1 MVGIVIV
8 SHSRLLAE
16 GVREL
21 ALQMS
26 QEPVPVAVAAG
37 IDATDGFIGTDPL
50 AVQEAIE
57 MVYSDDGVVVLMDL
71 GSAVMSA
78 EMALEFLP
86 AEQRQNVHL
95 CAAPLV
101 EGAIAAVVQAATG
114 SDVAQVLAEARGA
127 LQAKQVVLGEEAQTV
142 FLPDASPTM
151 ADGPTQ
157 TLTLT
162 VPNRLGLHARPAAR
176 LVGTANRFQA
186 DVTISKGERQAN
198 AKSINQVAT
207 LGVRQG
213 DVITIMAV
221 GPDAAALLTAVKTLA
236 DDNFG
241 DRDDTELSPETGVE
255 STAPQLP
262 EIKDGILIGI
272 GVSAG
277 VAVAPVYRYRFAL
290 PDVEQHE
297 IEDVGAEQERLETAV
312 TAAAVE
318 IQQLQQE
325 ANRRVGPDEAAIFDA
340 HLLILQDPD
349 LQAAAQEQISQ
360 QQVNAEFAWQSAI
373 EQVAA
378 DYLELED
385 DYMRNRAADV
395 LDVGKRVLHQ
405 LMDLEAPS
413 LDFDKPVIL
422 VAADLNPSD
431 TARLNPK
438 HVQGI
443 CTERGGATSHSAI
456 LARALGIPAIVGL
469 GHELGVLEPGQVVGL
484 DGSSG
489 QLWLKPDKTQQKVLE
504 KQRAR
509 WLDQQALA
517 KAAGQ
522 GEAVTPDNH
531 RVEVAANVGGPH
543 DVAVALEYGAEGVG
557 LFRTEFLFMERGQ
570 APDEEEQ
577 LAAYREVLAGLN
589 GRSVIVRTLDVG
601 GDKPLPY
608 IDLGSEENPFL
619 GWRGIRFCLG
629 NPDLFK
635 TQLRAICRASIN
647 EAGEAQPVKLM
658 FPMIGTLAELQEAK
672 ALLAEAQAELEEA
685 EQLFV
690 ADMEVGIMIEVPSA
704 VAIADQLAVE
714 ADFFSIGTN
723 DLTQYLMAADRGNA
737 QVSHLAD
744 ALQPAVLRQIKQV
757 VEAGHAAGIWVGL
770 CGELAGNELATPLLV
785 GLELDE
791 LSMNAPAIPAV
802 KQAIRQLTLSE
813 ARQLADEVLKL
824 ESVTAVTDYLKDHHK
839 TSST

>member
-26 QEPVPVAVAAG
+26 QEPVQVAVAAG
-37 IDATDGFIGTDPL
+37 IDAADSSIGTDPIS
-50 AVQEAIE
+50 VQEAIE
-57 MVYSDDGVVVLMDL
+57 TVYSEDGVVVLMDL

-78 EMALEFLP
+78 EMALEFLEP
-86 AEQRQNVHL
+86 EQRQNVYL
-95 CAAPLV
+95 SAAPLV

-114 SDVAQVLAEARGA
+114 SSVDQVLAEAQGA
-127 LQAKQVVLGEEAQTV
+127 LRAKQVELGAEAESSLASV
-142 FLPDASPTM
+142 DLPPPTT
-151 ADGPTQ
+151 APDGPTE

-162 VPNRLGLHARPAAR
+162 IPNRLGLHARPAAR

-186 DVTISKGERQAN
+186 NVTIRKGEREAN

-213 DVITIMAV
+213 DEIRITAV
-221 GPDAAALLTAVKTLA
+221 GPDAAALLAAVQALA

-241 DRDDTELSPETGVE
+241 DVDDIEEVTTDAPSPG
-255 STAPQLP
+255 PQPP
-262 EIKDGILIGI
+262 EIKDGILTGI
-272 GVSAG
+272 GASAG

-290 PDVEQHE
+290 PDVEQRE
-297 IEDVGAEQERLETAV
+297 IEDVGAEQARLEAAVSTAV
-312 TAAAVE
+312 NE
-318 IQQLQQE
+318 IEQLQQE

-349 LQAAAQEQISQ
+349 LQAAAKQHIS
-360 QQVNAEFAWQSAI
+360 QQVNAEFAWQSAV

-378 DYLELED
+378 DYLDLED
-385 DYMRNRAADV
+385 EYMRNRAADV

-413 LDFDKPVIL
+413 LDFDSPVIL

-431 TARLNPK
+431 TARLNPQ

-469 GHELGVLEPGQVVGL
+469 GHELGVLEQGQIVGM
-484 DGSSG
+484 DGRSG
-489 QLWLKPDKTQQKVLE
+489 RLWLNPDEAQQEALQQ
-504 KQRAR
+504 QRAE
-509 WLDQQALA
+509 WLAGQASA

-522 GEAVTPDNH
+522 AEAVTQDGH
-531 RVEVAANVGGPH
+531 RVEVAANIGGPN

-557 LFRTEFLFMERGQ
+557 LFRTEFLFMDRDS
-570 APDEEEQ
+570 APDEAEQ
-577 LAAYREVLAGLN
+577 VAAYREVLARLN
-589 GRSVIVRTLDVG
+589 GRSVIIRTLDVG

-629 NPDLFK
+629 QPDLFK
-635 TQLRAICRASIN
+635 TQLRAICRASVD
-647 EAGEAQPVKLM
+647 EKGQPQPVKLM
-658 FPMIGTLAELQEAK
+658 FPMIGTLTELRQAK
-672 ALLAEAQAELEEA
+672 ELLAEAQADLEAAGQPFAA
-685 EQLFV
+685 EI
-690 ADMEVGIMIEVPSA
+690 EVGIMVEVPSA
-704 VAIADQLAVE
+704 VAIADQLAAE

-723 DLTQYLMAADRGNA
+723 DLAQYLMAADRGNA
-737 QVSHLAD
+737 QVNHLAD
-744 ALQPAVLRQIKQV
+744 ALQPAVLRQIKRV
-757 VEAGHAAGIWVGL
+757 VEAGHTAGIWVGL

-785 GLELDE
+785 GLGLDE
-791 LSMNAPAIPAV
+791 LSMNAPAIPTV
-802 KQAIRQLTLSE
+802 KQTIRQLELPE
-813 ARQLADEVLKL
+813 AQKLAGEVLGL
-824 ESVTAVTDYLKDHHK
+824 DSVTSVVEYLQNQ
-839 TSST
+839 

>member
-37 IDATDGFIGTDPL
+37 IDATDSSIGTDPL

-57 MVYSDDGVVVLMDL
+57 LVYSEAGVVVLMDL

-86 AEQRQNVHL
+86 PAQRQNVYL

-127 LQAKQVVLGEEAQTV
+127 LQAKQIELGEETAV
-142 FLPDASPTM
+142 PTPTDSTPPS
-151 ADGPTQ
+151 AGPTES
-157 TLTLT
+157 LTLT

-186 DVTISKGERQAN
+186 EVTIRKGERQAN

-213 DVITIMAV
+213 DEITITAV
-221 GPDAAALLTAVKTLA
+221 GPDAADVLTAVQALA

-241 DRDDTELSPETGVE
+241 DVDDTAEAAPEPQT
-255 STAPQLP
+255 TAQTQPPQ
-262 EIKDGILIGI
+262 IKDGILTGI

-277 VAVAPVYRYRFAL
+277 VAVAPVYRYRFTL

-297 IEDVGAEQERLETAV
+297 VEDVAAEQMRLETAV
-312 TAAAVE
+312 TAAAAE
-318 IQQLQQE
+318 IRKLQQE
-325 ANRRVGPDEAAIFDA
+325 ANRRVGPAEAAIFDA

-349 LQAAAQEQISQ
+349 LQAAARQHISQ
-360 QQVNAEFAWQSAI
+360 QQVNAEFAWQSAV
-373 EQVAA
+373 EQIAA
-378 DYLELED
+378 NYLDLED
-385 DYMRNRAADV
+385 EYMRNRAADV
-395 LDVGKRVLHQ
+395 LDVGKRVLHR
-405 LMDLEAPS
+405 LMDLEPPS
-413 LDFDKPVIL
+413 LDFDEPVIL

-431 TARLNPK
+431 TARLNPE

-456 LARALGIPAIVGL
+456 LARALAIPAIVGL
-469 GHELGVLEPGQVVGL
+469 GHELGVLELGQVVGM
-484 DGSSG
+484 DGGSG
-489 QLWLKPDKTQQKVLE
+489 QLWLKPNKAQQKSL
-504 KQRAR
+504 KKRRAD
-509 WLDQQALA
+509 WLKQQASA

-522 GEAVTPDNH
+522 GEAITQDGH
-531 RVEVAANVGGPH
+531 RVEVAANIGSPH
-543 DVAVALEYGAEGVG
+543 DVALALEYGAEGVG
-557 LFRTEFLFMERGQ
+557 LFRTEFLFMERPS
-570 APDEEEQ
+570 APDEAEQ
-577 LAAYREVLAGLN
+577 VAAYREAMTKLN
-589 GRSVIVRTLDVG
+589 GRPLIIRTLDVG

-608 IDLGSEENPFL
+608 IDLGHEENPFL

-629 NPDLFK
+629 HPDLFK
-635 TQLRAICRASIN
+635 TQLRAICRASVS
-647 EAGEAQPVKLM
+647 EQGQPQPVKLM
-658 FPMIGTLAELQEAK
+658 FPMIGTLAELRQAK
-672 ALLAEAQAELEEA
+672 TLLAEARTELEA
-685 EQLFV
+685 AGHSFT
-690 ADMEVGIMIEVPSA
+690 ADMEVGIMVEVPSA
-704 VAIADQLAVE
+704 VAIADQLAAE

-737 QVSHLAD
+737 QVNHLAN

-770 CGELAGNELATPLLV
+770 CGELAGNALATPLLV
-785 GLELDE
+785 GLGLDE

-802 KQAIRQLTLSE
+802 KQAIRGLTR
-813 ARQLADEVLKL
+813 ADAQQLAAEVLQL
-824 ESVTAVTDYLKDHHK
+824 ESVTAVVDYL
-839 TSST
+839 SQ

>member
-37 IDATDGFIGTDPL
+37 IDASDSAIGTDPM
-50 AVQEAIE
+50 AVMEAIE

-71 GSAVMSA
+71 GSALMSA
-78 EMALEFLP
+78 EMALEFLQP
-86 AEQRQNVHL
+86 EQRDNVYL
-95 CAAPLV
+95 SAAPLV
-101 EGAIAAVVQAATG
+101 EGTIAAVVQASTG
-114 SDVAQVLAEARGA
+114 ASAAQVLAEAQGA
-127 LQAKQVVLGEEAQTV
+127 LAVKEAQLGQATADSD
-142 FLPDASPTM
+142 LSSDPSSDSTITS
-151 ADGPTQ
+151 DGPSE

-176 LVGTANRFQA
+176 LVGLVNRFGA
-186 DVTISKGERQAN
+186 DVTVRKGEQRAN
-198 AKSINQVAT
+198 VKSINQVAT

-213 DVITIMAV
+213 DEITFTAV
-221 GPDAAALLTAVKTLA
+221 GTDAADLLTAVQQLA

-241 DRDDTELSPETGVE
+241 DTDDEAAKPTVAAPVTGQ
-255 STAPQLP
+255 PP
-262 EIKDGILIGI
+262 EIKDGVLTGI
-272 GVSAG
+272 GVSVGA
-277 VAVAPVYRYRFAL
+277 AVAPVYRYRFSL
-290 PDVEQHE
+290 PDVEKQT
-297 IEDVGAEQERLETAV
+297 IDDVESETERLESAV
-312 TAAAVE
+312 AAAAAE
-318 IQQLQQE
+318 IKQLQQE

-349 LQAAAQEQISQ
+349 LQAAARERIGR
-360 QQVNAEFAWQSAI
+360 QQVNAEFAWQSAV

-378 DYLELED
+378 NYLDLED
-385 DYMRNRAADV
+385 DYMRSRAADV
-395 LDVGKRVLHQ
+395 LDVGKRVLRQ

-431 TARLNPK
+431 TARLNPE
-438 HVQGI
+438 HVYGI

-469 GHELGVLEPGQVVGL
+469 GHELGILEPDQVVGM
-484 DGSSG
+484 DGGSG
-489 QLWLKPDKTQQKVLE
+489 QLWLHPDGAQQQQLQA
-504 KQRAR
+504 QREE
-509 WLDQQALA
+509 WLAQQASV
-517 KAAGQ
+517 KQAGQ
-522 GEAVTPDNH
+522 GEALTQDGH
-531 RVEVAANVGGPH
+531 RVEIGANIGGPH

-557 LFRTEFLFMERGQ
+557 LFRTEFLFMERNR
-570 APDEEEQ
+570 APEEEEQ
-577 LAAYREVLAGLN
+577 LAAYRQVVAELN
-589 GRSVIVRTLDVG
+589 GRPLIIRTLDVG

-608 IDLGSEENPFL
+608 INLGNEENPFL

-635 TQLRAICRASIN
+635 TQLRAICRASVD
-647 EAGEAQPVKLM
+647 EAGQPQPVKLM
-658 FPMIGTLAELQEAK
+658 FPMIGTLTELRQAK
-672 ALLAEAQAELEEA
+672 ALLAEARAELDEA
-685 EQLFV
+685 GQPY
-690 ADMEVGIMIEVPSA
+690 ADEIEVGIMVEVPSA
-704 VAIADQLAVE
+704 VAIADQLAAE

-737 QVSHLAD
+737 QVNHLAD
-744 ALQPAVLRQIKQV
+744 AMQPAVLRQIKLV

-770 CGELAGNELATPLLV
+770 CGELAGNALAAPLLV
-785 GLELDE
+785 GLGLDE

-802 KQAIRQLTLSE
+802 KQAIRGLTL
-813 ARQLADEVLKL
+813 AAAQKLADEVLQL
-824 ESVTAVTDYLKDHHK
+824 DSATAVADYL
-839 TSST
+839 SQ

>member
-37 IDATDGFIGTDPL
+37 IDASDSAIGTDPM
-50 AVQEAIE
+50 AVMEAIE

-71 GSAVMSA
+71 GSALMSA
-78 EMALEFLP
+78 EMALEFLQP
-86 AEQRQNVHL
+86 EQRDNVYL
-95 CAAPLV
+95 SAAPLV
-101 EGAIAAVVQAATG
+101 EGTIAAVVQASTG
-114 SDVAQVLAEARGA
+114 ASAAQVLAEAQGA
-127 LQAKQVVLGEEAQTV
+127 LAVKEAQLGQAT
-142 FLPDASPTM
+142 
-151 ADGPTQ
+151 ADSDLSSDPSSDSTITSDGSSE

-176 LVGTANRFQA
+176 LVGLVNRFGA
-186 DVTISKGERQAN
+186 DVTVRKGEQRAN
-198 AKSINQVAT
+198 VKSINQVAT

-213 DVITIMAV
+213 DEITFTAV
-221 GPDAAALLTAVKTLA
+221 GTDAADLLTAVQQLA

-241 DRDDTELSPETGVE
+241 DTDDEAAKPTVAAPVTGQ
-255 STAPQLP
+255 PP
-262 EIKDGILIGI
+262 EIKDGVLTGI
-272 GVSAG
+272 GVSVGA
-277 VAVAPVYRYRFAL
+277 AVAPVYRYRFSL
-290 PDVEQHE
+290 PDVEKQT
-297 IEDVGAEQERLETAV
+297 IDDVESETERLESAV
-312 TAAAVE
+312 AAAAAE
-318 IQQLQQE
+318 IKQLQQE

-349 LQAAAQEQISQ
+349 LQAAARERIGR
-360 QQVNAEFAWQSAI
+360 QQVNAEFAWQSAV

-378 DYLELED
+378 NYLDLED
-385 DYMRNRAADV
+385 DYMRSRAADV
-395 LDVGKRVLHQ
+395 LDVGKRVLRQ

-431 TARLNPK
+431 TARLNPE
-438 HVQGI
+438 HVYGI

-469 GHELGVLEPGQVVGL
+469 GHELGILEPDQVVGM
-484 DGSSG
+484 DGGSG
-489 QLWLKPDKTQQKVLE
+489 QLWLHPDGAQQQQLQA
-504 KQRAR
+504 QREE
-509 WLDQQALA
+509 WLAQQASV
-517 KAAGQ
+517 KQAGQ
-522 GEAVTPDNH
+522 GKALTQDGH
-531 RVEVAANVGGPH
+531 RVEIGANIGGPH

-557 LFRTEFLFMERGQ
+557 LFRTEFLFMERNR
-570 APDEEEQ
+570 APEEEEQ
-577 LAAYREVLAGLN
+577 LAAYRQVVAELN
-589 GRSVIVRTLDVG
+589 GRPLIIRTLDVG

-608 IDLGSEENPFL
+608 INLGNEENPFL

-635 TQLRAICRASIN
+635 TQLRAICRASVD
-647 EAGEAQPVKLM
+647 EAGQPQPVKLM
-658 FPMIGTLAELQEAK
+658 FPMIGTLTELRQAK
-672 ALLAEAQAELEEA
+672 ALLAEARAELDEA
-685 EQLFV
+685 GQPY
-690 ADMEVGIMIEVPSA
+690 ADEIEVGIMVEVPSA
-704 VAIADQLAVE
+704 VAIADQLAAE

-737 QVSHLAD
+737 QVNHLAD
-744 ALQPAVLRQIKQV
+744 AMQPAVLRQIKLV

-770 CGELAGNELATPLLV
+770 CGELAGNALAAPLLV
-785 GLELDE
+785 GLGLDE

-802 KQAIRQLTLSE
+802 KQAIRGLTL
-813 ARQLADEVLKL
+813 AAAQKLADEVLQL
-824 ESVTAVTDYLKDHHK
+824 DSATAVADYL
-839 TSST
+839 SQ

>member
-37 IDATDGFIGTDPL
+37 IDATDSAIGTDPM
-50 AVQEAIE
+50 AVLEAIE
-57 MVYSDDGVVVLMDL
+57 MVYSDDGVIVVMDL
-71 GSAVMSA
+71 GSALMSA
-78 EMALEFLP
+78 EMALEFLEP
-86 AEQRQNVHL
+86 AQRKNIYL
-95 CAAPLV
+95 TAAPLV
-101 EGAIAAVVQAATG
+101 EGTIAAVVQASTG
-114 SDVAQVLAEARGA
+114 APVDQVLAEAQGA
-127 LQAKQVVLGEEAQTV
+127 LQAKKSQLGQATADST
-142 FLPDASPTM
+142 PTPTPTTDATTAVA
-151 ADGPTQ
+151 ADAPSE

-176 LVGTANRFQA
+176 LVGLVNRFEAQ
-186 DVTISKGERQAN
+186 VTITRGEQQAN

-213 DVITIMAV
+213 DEITFTAV
-221 GPDAAALLTAVKTLA
+221 GPDVVDLLTAVQQLA

-241 DRDDTELSPETGVE
+241 DVDDETAE
-255 STAPQLP
+255 PTAPAPAPGQPP
-262 EIKDGILIGI
+262 EIKDGVLTGI

-277 VAVAPVYRYRFAL
+277 IAVAPVYRYRFSL
-290 PDVEQHE
+290 PDVEKQTIDDVNSE
-297 IEDVGAEQERLETAV
+297 IERLETAV
-312 TAAAVE
+312 AAAAAE
-318 IQQLQQE
+318 IKQLQQE

-340 HLLILQDPD
+340 HLLILLDPD
-349 LQAAAQEQISQ
+349 LQAAAREQIAR
-360 QQVNAEFAWQSAI
+360 QQVNAEFAWQSAV

-378 DYLELED
+378 DYLDLED

-413 LDFDKPVIL
+413 LDFDEPVIL

-431 TARLNPK
+431 TARLNPE
-438 HVQGI
+438 HVYGI

-469 GHELGVLEPGQVVGL
+469 GHELGVLEPGQVVGM
-484 DGSSG
+484 DGGSG
-489 QLWLKPDKTQQKVLE
+489 QLWLHPDKAQRQQLQA
-504 KQRAR
+504 QREE
-509 WLDQQALA
+509 WLAQQASV
-517 KAAGQ
+517 KQAGQ
-522 GEAVTPDNH
+522 GEALTQDGH
-531 RVEVAANVGGPH
+531 RVEIGANIGGSH

-557 LFRTEFLFMERGQ
+557 LFRTEFLFMERSR
-570 APDEEEQ
+570 APEEEEQ
-577 LAAYREVLAGLN
+577 LAVYRQVVADLN
-589 GRSVIVRTLDVG
+589 GRPLIIRTLDVG

-608 IDLGSEENPFL
+608 VDLGQEENPFL

-635 TQLRAICRASIN
+635 TQLRAICRASVD
-647 EAGEAQPVKLM
+647 EAGQSQPVKLM
-658 FPMIGTLAELQEAK
+658 FPMIGTLTELRQAK
-672 ALLAEAQAELEEA
+672 ALLAEARTELDEA
-685 EQLFV
+685 GLPYSD
-690 ADMEVGIMIEVPSA
+690 AIEVGIMVEVPSA
-704 VAIADQLAVE
+704 VAIADQLAAE

-737 QVSHLAD
+737 QVNHLAD
-744 ALQPAVLRQIKQV
+744 ALQPAVLRQIKLV
-757 VEAGHAAGIWVGL
+757 VDAGHAAGIWVGL

-785 GLELDE
+785 GLGLDE

-802 KQAIRQLTLSE
+802 KQAIRGLTRT
-813 ARQLADEVLKL
+813 AAQKLAAEVLQL
-824 ESVTAVTDYLKDHHK
+824 ESATAVADYL
-839 TSST
+839 SQ

>member
-37 IDATDGFIGTDPL
+37 IDASDSSIGTDPL

-57 MVYSDDGVVVLMDL
+57 MVYSEAGVVVLMDL
-71 GSAVMSA
+71 GSALMSA

-86 AEQRQNVHL
+86 PEQQANIHL

-114 SDVAQVLAEARGA
+114 ASVEQVLTEARGA
-127 LQAKQVVLGEEAQTV
+127 LQVKEAQLGEETAVSPPT
-142 FLPDASPTM
+142 LPDTPPDADAPTE
-151 ADGPTQ
+151 

-176 LVGTANRFQA
+176 LVGLVNRFRA
-186 DVTISKGERQAN
+186 TVSLSKNGRQAN

-213 DVITIMAV
+213 DEITITAV
-221 GPDAAALLTAVKTLA
+221 GPDALDLLAAVQALA

-241 DRDDTELSPETGVE
+241 DVDGEETFEATVGNQTRTSP
-255 STAPQLP
+255 P
-262 EIKDGILIGI
+262 EIKDGILTGI
-272 GVSAG
+272 GVSPG
-277 VAVAPVYRYRFAL
+277 VAVAPVFRYRFAL
-290 PDVEQHE
+290 PAVKQQQIDDVA
-297 IEDVGAEQERLETAV
+297 AEVARLETAV
-312 TAAAVE
+312 SATAAQ
-318 IQQLQQE
+318 IQSLQQM
-325 ANRRVGPDEAAIFDA
+325 ANRRVGPAEAAIFDA
-340 HLLILQDPD
+340 HLLILKDPD
-349 LQAAAQEQISQ
+349 LQAAAQNLIRQR
-360 QQVNAEFAWQSAI
+360 QVNAEFAWQSAI
-373 EQVAA
+373 ERIAA

-405 LMDLEAPS
+405 LMEVEAPS
-413 LDFDKPVIL
+413 LDFDDPVIL

-431 TARLNPK
+431 TARLNPD
-438 HVQGI
+438 HVLGI
-443 CTERGGATSHSAI
+443 CTERGGTTSHSAI

-469 GHELGVLEPGQVVGL
+469 GHELGILESGQIVGL
-484 DGSSG
+484 NGSDGR
-489 QLWLKPDKTQQKVLE
+489 LWIQPTEAQQQSLQA
-504 KQRAR
+504 QREE
-509 WLDQQALA
+509 WLVQQRLA

-522 GEAVTPDNH
+522 GEALTTDGH
-531 RVEVAANVGGPH
+531 QIEIGANIGGPH

-557 LFRTEFLFMERGQ
+557 LFRTEFLFMEREN
-570 APDEEEQ
+570 APTEAEQ
-577 LAAYREVLAGLN
+577 VAAYREVVSQLN
-589 GRSVIVRTLDVG
+589 GRSLIIRTLDVG

-608 IDLGSEENPFL
+608 IDLGQEENPFL

-635 TQLRAICRASIN
+635 TQLRAICRASVDDD
-647 EAGEAQPVKLM
+647 GQPQPVKLM
-658 FPMIGTLAELQEAK
+658 FPMIGTLTELQEAK
-672 ALLAEAQAELEEA
+672 ALLAEVQAELTEA
-685 EQLFV
+685 GHAF
-690 ADMEVGIMIEVPSA
+690 APDMAVGIMVEVPSA
-704 VAIADQLAVE
+704 VAIADQLATE

-723 DLTQYLMAADRGNA
+723 DLAQYVMAADRGNA
-737 QVSHLAD
+737 QVNHLAN
-744 ALQPAVLRQIKQV
+744 ALQPAVLRQIRLV
-757 VEAGHAAGIWVGL
+757 VEAAHAAGIWVGL
-770 CGELAGNELATPLLV
+770 CGELGGNELATPLLI
-785 GLELDE
+785 GLGLDE

-802 KQAIRQLTLSE
+802 KQAIRQISLAEAQQIAAEVVQLTS
-813 ARQLADEVLKL
+813 A
-824 ESVTAVTDYLKDHHK
+824 TAVLDYLQK
-839 TSST
+839 

>member
-1 MVGIVIV
+1 
-8 SHSRLLAE
+8 
-16 GVREL
+16 
-21 ALQMS
+21 
-26 QEPVPVAVAAG
+26 
-37 IDATDGFIGTDPL
+37 
-50 AVQEAIE
+50 AIE
-57 MVYSDDGVVVLMDL
+57 RVYSDAGVVVLMDL

-86 AEQRQNVHL
+86 AAQRKNVYL

-127 LQAKQVVLGEEAQTV
+127 LQAKQKELGEEAMTS
-142 FLPDASPTM
+142 FSSASTGAAP
-151 ADGPTQ
+151 DGPTK
-157 TLTLT
+157 TLTLI

-176 LVGTANRFQA
+176 LVGIANRFQA
-186 DVTISKGERQAN
+186 EVTILKGEQQAN

-213 DVITIMAV
+213 DEIAITAV
-221 GPDAAALLTAVKTLA
+221 GPDAVALLTAVQSLA
-236 DDNFG
+236 NDNFG
-241 DRDDTELSPETGVE
+241 DVDDDQMAEAATVTG
-255 STAPQLP
+255 TPQP
-262 EIKDGILIGI
+262 PQIEDGILTGI

-277 VAVAPVYRYRFAL
+277 VAVAPVYRYRSAL
-290 PDVEQHE
+290 PEVEQLE
-297 IEDVGAEQERLETAV
+297 IEDSDGEQKRLDTAV
-312 TAAAVE
+312 AAAAAE
-318 IQQLQQE
+318 IQKLQQE
-325 ANRRVGPDEAAIFDA
+325 ANRRVGPEEAAIFDA

-349 LQAAAQEQISQ
+349 LQAAAQQHISR

-378 DYLELED
+378 SYLDLED

-413 LDFDKPVIL
+413 LDFDQPVIL

-431 TARLNPK
+431 TARLNPE

-443 CTERGGATSHSAI
+443 CTERGGSTSHSAI

-469 GHELGVLEPGQVVGL
+469 GHELGVLEPGQVVGM

-489 QLWLKPDKTQQKVLE
+489 QLWLKPTKAQQKSLK
-504 KQRAR
+504 KQRTT
-509 WLDQQALA
+509 WLKQQASA

-522 GEAVTPDNH
+522 GEAVTQDGH
-531 RVEVAANVGGPH
+531 RIEVGANIGGTH

-557 LFRTEFLFMERGQ
+557 LFRTEFLFMERNS
-570 APDEEEQ
+570 APDEAEQ
-577 LAAYREVLAGLN
+577 LAVYRQVLADMN
-589 GRSVIVRTLDVG
+589 GRSVIIRTLDVG

-608 IDLGSEENPFL
+608 IDLGTEENPFL

-629 NPDLFK
+629 HPDLFK
-635 TQLRAICRASIN
+635 TQLRAICRASVAEN
-647 EAGEAQPVKLM
+647 GQPQPVKLM
-658 FPMIGTLAELQEAK
+658 FPMIGTLAELREAK
-672 ALLAEAQAELEEA
+672 ALLAEARTELGKA
-685 EQLFV
+685 GHPV
-690 ADMEVGIMIEVPSA
+690 AGGMEVGIMIEVPSA
-704 VAIADQLAVE
+704 VAIADQLAAEV
-714 ADFFSIGTN
+714 DFFSIGTN
-723 DLTQYLMAADRGNA
+723 DLAQYLMAADRGNS
-737 QVSHLAD
+737 QVNHLAD

-757 VEAGHAAGIWVGL
+757 VEAGHAADIWVGL

-785 GLELDE
+785 GLGLDE

-802 KQAIRQLTLSE
+802 KQAVRRLTLPE
-813 ARQLADEVLKL
+813 AQKLAAKVLKL
-824 ESVTAVTDYLKDHHK
+824 ESVTAVIDYL
-839 TSST
+839 SQS

>member
-26 QEPVPVAVAAG
+26 QEPVRVAVAAG
-37 IDATDGFIGTDPL
+37 IDAADNSIGTDPI

-57 MVYSDDGVVVLMDL
+57 MVYSEDGVVILMDL

-78 EMALEFLP
+78 EMALEFLES
-86 AEQRQNVHL
+86 EQRQNVYL
-95 CAAPLV
+95 SAAPLV

-114 SDVAQVLAEARGA
+114 SSVDQVLAEAQGA
-127 LQAKQVVLGEEAQTV
+127 LRAKQVELGAEMATLSPPANL
-142 FLPDASPTM
+142 LPTTPDRPTE
-151 ADGPTQ
+151 

-186 DVTISKGERQAN
+186 NVTIRKGEREAN

-213 DVITIMAV
+213 DEITITAV
-221 GPDAAALLTAVKTLA
+221 GPDAAALLTVVQALA

-241 DRDDTELSPETGVE
+241 DVDEAAPETD
-255 STAPQLP
+255 SQPAPTQPP
-262 EIKDGILIGI
+262 EIKDGILTGI
-272 GVSAG
+272 GASDG

-290 PDVEQHE
+290 PDVEQRE
-297 IEDVGAEQERLETAV
+297 IGDVGTEQARLETAV
-312 TAAAVE
+312 STAVNE

-349 LQAAAQEQISQ
+349 LQAAAQQHISR
-360 QQVNAEFAWQSAI
+360 QVNAEFAWQSAV

-378 DYLELED
+378 DYLDLED

-395 LDVGKRVLHQ
+395 LDVGKRVLRQ
-405 LMDLEAPS
+405 LMDLQAPS
-413 LDFDKPVIL
+413 LDFDSPVIL

-431 TARLNPK
+431 TARLNPQ

-469 GHELGVLEPGQVVGL
+469 GHELGVLEQGQLVGM
-484 DGSSG
+484 DGRSG
-489 QLWLKPDKTQQKVLE
+489 QLWLNPDEAQQEALKQ
-504 KQRAR
+504 QRAK
-509 WLDQQALA
+509 WLAQQASA

-522 GEAVTPDNH
+522 AEAVTQDGH
-531 RVEVAANVGGPH
+531 RVEVAANIGGPN

-557 LFRTEFLFMERGQ
+557 LFRTEFLFMDRDS
-570 APDEEEQ
+570 APDESEQ
-577 LAAYREVLAGLN
+577 VAAYREVLNGLN
-589 GRSVIVRTLDVG
+589 GRSVIIRTLDVG

-629 NPDLFK
+629 HPDLFK
-635 TQLRAICRASIN
+635 TQLRAICRASVD
-647 EAGEAQPVKLM
+647 EQGQPQPVKLM
-658 FPMIGTLAELQEAK
+658 FPMIGTLTELRQAK
-672 ALLAEAQAELEEA
+672 ELLAEAQAELEAAGQPFAA
-685 EQLFV
+685 EI
-690 ADMEVGIMIEVPSA
+690 EVGIMVEVPSA
-704 VAIADQLAVE
+704 VAIADQLAAE

-737 QVSHLAD
+737 RVNHLAD
-744 ALQPAVLRQIKQV
+744 ALQPAVLRQIKRV

-785 GLELDE
+785 GLGLDE

-802 KQAIRQLTLSE
+802 KQTIRGLVLPE
-813 ARQLADEVLKL
+813 AQKLAGEVLAL
-824 ESVTAVTDYLKDHHK
+824 DSVTAVVSYLK
-839 TSST
+839 SNQ

>member
-26 QEPVPVAVAAG
+26 QKPVRVAVAAG
-37 IDATDGFIGTDPL
+37 IDAADSSIGTDPI

-57 MVYSDDGVVVLMDL
+57 MVYSEDGVVILMDL

-78 EMALEFLP
+78 EMALEFLEP
-86 AEQRQNVHL
+86 EQRQNVYL
-95 CAAPLV
+95 SAAPLV

-114 SDVAQVLAEARGA
+114 SSVDQVLAEAQGA
-127 LQAKQVVLGEEAQTV
+127 LRAKQVELGSEVETSPASAD
-142 FLPDASPTM
+142 LPSTTTP
-151 ADGPTQ
+151 DGPTE

-186 DVTISKGERQAN
+186 NVTIRKGEREAN

-213 DVITIMAV
+213 DEITITAV
-221 GPDAAALLTAVKTLA
+221 GPDAAALLTVVQALA

-241 DRDDTELSPETGVE
+241 DVDEAAPETGIQ
-255 STAPQLP
+255 SIPTQPP
-262 EIKDGILIGI
+262 EIEEGVLTGI
-272 GVSAG
+272 GASAG

-290 PDVEQHE
+290 PDVEQQA
-297 IEDVGAEQERLETAV
+297 IEDVGAEQARLETAV
-312 TAAAVE
+312 SIAVSE

-349 LQAAAQEQISQ
+349 LQAAAQQHISR
-360 QQVNAEFAWQSAI
+360 QVNAEFAWQSAV
-373 EQVAA
+373 EQIAA
-378 DYLELED
+378 DYLDLED

-395 LDVGKRVLHQ
+395 LDVGKRVLRQ
-405 LMDLEAPS
+405 LMDLQAPS
-413 LDFDKPVIL
+413 LDFDSPVIL

-431 TARLNPK
+431 TARLNPQ

-469 GHELGVLEPGQVVGL
+469 GHELGVLEQGQLVGM
-484 DGSSG
+484 DGRSG
-489 QLWLKPDKTQQKVLE
+489 QLWLNPDEAQQEALKQ
-504 KQRAR
+504 QRAK
-509 WLDQQALA
+509 WLAQQASA

-522 GEAVTPDNH
+522 AEAVTQDGH
-531 RVEVAANVGGPH
+531 RVEVAANIGGPN

-557 LFRTEFLFMERGQ
+557 LFRTEFLFMDRDS
-570 APDEEEQ
+570 APDESEQ
-577 LAAYREVLAGLN
+577 VAAYREVLNGLN
-589 GRSVIVRTLDVG
+589 GRSVIIRTLDVG

-608 IDLGSEENPFL
+608 IDLGNEENPFL

-629 NPDLFK
+629 HPDLFK
-635 TQLRAICRASIN
+635 TQLRAICRASVD
-647 EAGEAQPVKLM
+647 GQGQPQPVKLM
-658 FPMIGTLAELQEAK
+658 FPMIGTLTELRQAK
-672 ALLAEAQAELEEA
+672 ELLAEAQAELEAAGQPFAA
-685 EQLFV
+685 EI
-690 ADMEVGIMIEVPSA
+690 EVGIMVEVPSA
-704 VAIADQLAVE
+704 VAIADQLAAE

-737 QVSHLAD
+737 RVNHLAD

-785 GLELDE
+785 GLGLDE

-802 KQAIRQLTLSE
+802 KQAIRGLRLPE
-813 ARQLADEVLKL
+813 AQTLADEVLGL
-824 ESVTAVTDYLKDHHK
+824 DSVTAVVSHLQ
-839 TSST
+839 SNQ

>member
-37 IDATDGFIGTDPL
+37 IDASDSAIGTDPM
-50 AVQEAIE
+50 AVMEAIE

-71 GSAVMSA
+71 GSALMSA
-78 EMALEFLP
+78 EMALEFLQP
-86 AEQRQNVHL
+86 EQRDNVYL
-95 CAAPLV
+95 SAAPLV
-101 EGAIAAVVQAATG
+101 EGTIAAVVQASTG
-114 SDVAQVLAEARGA
+114 ASAAQVLAEAQGA
-127 LQAKQVVLGEEAQTV
+127 LAVKEAQLGQAT
-142 FLPDASPTM
+142 
-151 ADGPTQ
+151 ADSDLSSDPSSDSTITSDGSSE

-176 LVGTANRFQA
+176 LVGLVNRFGA
-186 DVTISKGERQAN
+186 DVTVRKGEQRAN
-198 AKSINQVAT
+198 VKSINQVAT

-213 DVITIMAV
+213 DEITFTAV
-221 GPDAAALLTAVKTLA
+221 GTDAADLLTAVQQLA

-241 DRDDTELSPETGVE
+241 DTDDEAAKPTVAAPVTGQ
-255 STAPQLP
+255 PP
-262 EIKDGILIGI
+262 EIKDGVLTGI
-272 GVSAG
+272 GVSVGA
-277 VAVAPVYRYRFAL
+277 AVAPVYRYRFSL
-290 PDVEQHE
+290 PDVEKQT
-297 IEDVGAEQERLETAV
+297 IDDVESETERLESAV
-312 TAAAVE
+312 AAAAAE
-318 IQQLQQE
+318 IKQLQQE

-349 LQAAAQEQISQ
+349 LQAAARERIGR
-360 QQVNAEFAWQSAI
+360 QQVNAEFAWQSAV

-378 DYLELED
+378 NYLDLED
-385 DYMRNRAADV
+385 DYMRSRAADV
-395 LDVGKRVLHQ
+395 LDVGKRVLRQ

-431 TARLNPK
+431 TARLNPE
-438 HVQGI
+438 HVYGI

-469 GHELGVLEPGQVVGL
+469 GHELGILEPDQVVGM
-484 DGSSG
+484 DGGSG
-489 QLWLKPDKTQQKVLE
+489 QLWLHPDGAQQQQLQA
-504 KQRAR
+504 QREE
-509 WLDQQALA
+509 WLAQQASV
-517 KAAGQ
+517 KQAGQ
-522 GEAVTPDNH
+522 GEALTQDGH
-531 RVEVAANVGGPH
+531 RVEIGANIGGPH

-557 LFRTEFLFMERGQ
+557 LFRTEFLFMERNR
-570 APDEEEQ
+570 APEEEEQ
-577 LAAYREVLAGLN
+577 LAAYRQVVAELN
-589 GRSVIVRTLDVG
+589 GRPLIIRTLDVG

-608 IDLGSEENPFL
+608 INLGNEENPFL

-635 TQLRAICRASIN
+635 TQLRAICRASVD
-647 EAGEAQPVKLM
+647 EAGQPQPVKLM
-658 FPMIGTLAELQEAK
+658 FPMIGTLTELRQAK
-672 ALLAEAQAELEEA
+672 ALLAEARAELDEA
-685 EQLFV
+685 GQPY
-690 ADMEVGIMIEVPSA
+690 ADEIEVGIMVEVPSA
-704 VAIADQLAVE
+704 VAIADQLAAE

-737 QVSHLAD
+737 QVNHLAD
-744 ALQPAVLRQIKQV
+744 AMQPAVLRQIKLV

-770 CGELAGNELATPLLV
+770 CGELAGNALAAPLLV
-785 GLELDE
+785 GLGLDE

-802 KQAIRQLTLSE
+802 KQAIRGLTL
-813 ARQLADEVLKL
+813 AAAQKLADEVLQL
-824 ESVTAVTDYLKDHHK
+824 DSATAVADYL
-839 TSST
+839 SQ

>member
-26 QEPVPVAVAAG
+26 QEPVRVAVAAG
-37 IDATDGFIGTDPL
+37 IDAADSSIGTDPI

-57 MVYSDDGVVVLMDL
+57 MVYSEDGVVVLMDL

-78 EMALEFLP
+78 EMALEFLES
-86 AEQRQNVHL
+86 EQRKNVYL
-95 CAAPLV
+95 SAAPLV

-114 SDVAQVLAEARGA
+114 SSVDQVLAEAQGA
-127 LQAKQVVLGEEAQTV
+127 LRAKQVELGSEVETAIASADFSSTTTA
-142 FLPDASPTM
+142 PDGT
-151 ADGPTQ
+151 TE

-186 DVTISKGERQAN
+186 NAIIRKGEREAN

-213 DVITIMAV
+213 DEITITAV
-221 GPDAAALLTAVKTLA
+221 GPDAAALLTAVQALA

-241 DRDDTELSPETGVE
+241 DVDEAAPETD
-255 STAPQLP
+255 SQPAPTQPP
-262 EIKDGILIGI
+262 EIKDGILTGI
-272 GVSAG
+272 GASAG

-290 PDVEQHE
+290 PDVEQRE
-297 IEDVGAEQERLETAV
+297 IEDVGAEQARLETAV
-312 TAAAVE
+312 STAVNE
-318 IQQLQQE
+318 IQQLQHE

-349 LQAAAQEQISQ
+349 LQAAAQQHISR
-360 QQVNAEFAWQSAI
+360 QVNAEFAWQSAV

-395 LDVGKRVLHQ
+395 LDVGKRVLRQ

-413 LDFDKPVIL
+413 LDFDSPVIL

-431 TARLNPK
+431 TARLNPQ

-469 GHELGVLEPGQVVGL
+469 GHELGVLEQGQIVGM
-484 DGSSG
+484 DGRSG
-489 QLWLKPDKTQQKVLE
+489 ALWLNPDESQQEALKQ
-504 KQRAR
+504 QRAE
-509 WLDQQALA
+509 WLAEQASA

-522 GEAVTPDNH
+522 AEAVTQDGH
-531 RVEVAANVGGPH
+531 RVEVAANIGGPN

-557 LFRTEFLFMERGQ
+557 LFRTEFLFMERDS
-570 APDEEEQ
+570 APDESEQ
-577 LAAYREVLAGLN
+577 VAAYREVLNGLN
-589 GRSVIVRTLDVG
+589 GRSVIIRTLDVG

-629 NPDLFK
+629 QPDLFK
-635 TQLRAICRASIN
+635 TQLRAICRASID
-647 EAGEAQPVKLM
+647 EQGQPQPVKLM
-658 FPMIGTLAELQEAK
+658 FPMIGTLTELRQAK
-672 ALLAEAQAELEEA
+672 GLLVEAQAELEAASQPFAA
-685 EQLFV
+685 EI
-690 ADMEVGIMIEVPSA
+690 EVGIMIEVPSA
-704 VAIADQLAVE
+704 VAIADQLAAE

-737 QVSHLAD
+737 RVNHLAD
-744 ALQPAVLRQIKQV
+744 ALQPAVLRQIRRV

-785 GLELDE
+785 GLGLDE
-791 LSMNAPAIPAV
+791 LSMSAPAIPTV
-802 KQAIRQLTLSE
+802 KQTIRQLELPE
-813 ARQLADEVLKL
+813 AQKLADEVLAL
-824 ESVTAVTDYLKDHHK
+824 DSVTAVVSRLQ
-839 TSST
+839 SIQ